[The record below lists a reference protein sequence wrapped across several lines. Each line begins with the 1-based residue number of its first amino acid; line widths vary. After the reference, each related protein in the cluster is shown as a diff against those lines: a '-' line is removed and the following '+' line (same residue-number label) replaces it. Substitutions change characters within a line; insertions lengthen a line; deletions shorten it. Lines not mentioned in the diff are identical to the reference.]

1 MMSEFKEFLLAL
13 PREQLWLIGGVIAEV
28 MLQLIKR
35 YLWQPPD
42 YEKAKKLLAAALVSL
57 VLALGTNAA
66 GGIGHTCHGQLLALW
81 LGIFISA
88 IGFHETTDKLGL
100 KRAWAELLR

>member
-28 MLQLIKR
+28 ILQLIKR

-42 YEKAKKLLAAALVSL
+42 YEKAKKLLAAALVSF
-57 VLALGTNAA
+57 VLALGADA
-66 GGIGHTCHGQLLALW
+66 GGGGQLLALW
-81 LGIFISA
+81 LGIFLSA

-100 KRAWAELLR
+100 KRAWARLLR